1 MPAVITIGES
11 MALMI
16 AEQSGPLEFVTSFT
30 RKVAGAESNVAIGL
44 SRLSHQ
50 TGWISSIG
58 DDPFGTYIRNTIRG
72 EGVDTSLVTVSSS
85 YRTGMMIKEQSDIGD
100 PKIYY
105 YRENSAAS
113 HMSPSVL
120 ADSYF
125 DNTKILHITGIFP
138 MLSPECLERAYY
150 SMKVTDDEIIS
161 G

>member
-1 MPAVITIGES
+1 
-11 MALMI
+11 L
-16 AEQSGPLEFVTSFT
+16 
-30 RKVAGAESNVAIGL
+30 NVLA
-44 SRLSHQ
+44 Q
-50 TGWISSIG
+50 P